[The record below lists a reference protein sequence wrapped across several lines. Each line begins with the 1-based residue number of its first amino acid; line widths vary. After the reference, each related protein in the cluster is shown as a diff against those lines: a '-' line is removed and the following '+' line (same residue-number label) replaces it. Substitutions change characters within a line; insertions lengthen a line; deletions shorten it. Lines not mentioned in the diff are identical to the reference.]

1 MLGAVC
7 ITDKIREAKLRWY
20 GHVMSIYREDE
31 NCMER
36 IMTAEV
42 NGRRSR
48 ERQKKRWGDIIQQD
62 IMKTLRLYICL
73 SLSLSIYIYIYRE
86 RERERETGRQ
96 RDRE

>member
-1 MLGAVC
+1 MLGAAC

-62 IMKTLRLYICL
+62 IMKTLRLKKERTADRKKWKGWIRVADP
-73 SLSLSIYIYIYRE
+73 SHAE
-86 RERERETGRQ
+86 RE
-96 RDRE
+96 